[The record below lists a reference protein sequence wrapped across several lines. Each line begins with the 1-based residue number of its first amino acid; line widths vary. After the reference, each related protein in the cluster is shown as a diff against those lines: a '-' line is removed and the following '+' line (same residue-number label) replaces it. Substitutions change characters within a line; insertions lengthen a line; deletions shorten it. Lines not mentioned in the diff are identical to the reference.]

1 MTLFVES
8 RSTEAWRTSI
18 ATWSPVTVLTS
29 LVFSVSIPDFTK
41 MSVISAISSLV
52 IGDETW

>member
-52 IGDETW
+52 IGD